1 MARVLSAKR
10 AMRKALVL
18 SIGLHAG
25 LFGLA
30 RPLIL
35 HPAAAAPVPVSADET
50 DHWTG
55 TTAELPGGAQ
65 AGGIYDVAL
74 DPPAA
79 PPAADPA
86 PPEAPTPPH
95 APPAEHTATTPAP
108 AADPKASPPRPR
120 PKPAPRGER
129 TAKREAS
136 SSSASEG
143 DRAGAGGPGTFGA
156 EGPSSVRDLRRAFVR
171 AIPVACK
178 EDPIWAKVPLGD
190 SGKLEVEIHVDES
203 GHITRAEPR
212 GENRPQALV
221 QLLRRTLP
229 LIDSGT
235 FAVRKGQVS
244 EGTEILT
251 IRATVSQVEGA
262 KDELGHDARYEFAE
276 FTQPTGRHVEVTVKV
291 LRVDPR

>member
-1 MARVLSAKR
+1 
-10 AMRKALVL
+10 MRKALVL

-35 HPAAAAPVPVSADET
+35 HPAVAAPVPVSMDET

-55 TTAELPGGAQ
+55 TTAELPGGGQ
-65 AGGIYDVAL
+65 AGGIYDVSL
-74 DPPAA
+74 DPPA
-79 PPAADPA
+79 PPAAAPQAAAPA
-86 PPEAPTPPH
+86 PP
-95 APPAEHTATTPAP
+95 PAP
-108 AADPKASPPRPR
+108 APPQAPEAPRPERTATATSASAETGSSTPR
-120 PKPAPRGER
+120 PPPARSKPAPKRGV
-129 TAKREAS
+129 S
-136 SSSASEG
+136 SSGSDG
-143 DRAGAGGPGTFGA
+143 DQAGGRGAGPFGA

-190 SGKLEVEIHVDES
+190 AGKLEVEIHVDEN

-221 QLLRRTLP
+221 QLLRRTVP

-244 EGTEILT
+244 EGTEILAL
-251 IRATVSQVEGA
+251 RATVSQVEGA
-262 KDELGHDARYEFAE
+262 KDELGHDARYESAE

-291 LRVDPR
+291 LRVESR

>member
-1 MARVLSAKR
+1 
-10 AMRKALVL
+10 MRKALVL

-35 HPAAAAPVPVSADET
+35 HPAAAAPVPVTSDET

-55 TTAELPGGAQ
+55 TTAELPGGGQ
-65 AGGIYDVAL
+65 AGAVYDVSV
-74 DPPAA
+74 DPPASPAAQPAAEPAPPPIPA
-79 PPAADPA
+79 PPAPR
-86 PPEAPTPPH
+86 PEQTASTPSPSG
-95 APPAEHTATTPAP
+95 ETTASTPRPAP
-108 AADPKASPPRPR
+108 AR
-120 PKPAPRGER
+120 PKPAPSGEHA
-129 TAKREAS
+129 AKRAVS
-136 SSSASEG
+136 SSGSDADQPGGS
-143 DRAGAGGPGTFGA
+143 GAGPFGA

-190 SGKLEVEIHVDES
+190 SGKLEVEIHVDEN
-203 GHITRAEPR
+203 GRITRAEPR

-221 QLLRRTLP
+221 QLLRRTIP

-244 EGTEILT
+244 EGTEILA

-291 LRVDPR
+291 LRVEAR